1 MNFENKKIMPR
12 FFVVIVLMGLVGL
25 YILGNAAY
33 LMFVQSGYWSA
44 VSQTLVENNV
54 PIPAKRGNI
63 LSADGQLMASTLPEY
78 KIYMDYVVSDQN
90 EGNRR
95 RLQAWRDSML
105 SEEGVLDSLAEGLHR
120 IFPDRTAAAFKQR
133 LLKGKKRRSRYWLL
147 YPKRITY
154 IQYKE
159 CKNLPLFCE
168 SSNKGGFRVEV
179 FNLRKK
185 PYGSL
190 ATRTLGALY
199 ASKDSARYGLELSYD
214 SILRGKPGLSHRAKV
229 RNKRLTL
236 VDVPPVDGYDIETTI
251 DVSMQDVA
259 EKALLK
265 QLKNINGEVGVVV
278 LMEVATGDVKAIV
291 NMTKC
296 ADGEYRE
303 VKNNAVADLM
313 EPGSTFKTASI
324 MVALE
329 DGKIKKDDFVDTGNG
344 QWEMHGRVM
353 KDHNWRSGGYGRIS
367 VPEVLMYS
375 SNVGVSRLIDDNY
388 KDHPEQFVDGL
399 YREGVGIPLHLP
411 LVGSGEPRVRRPK
424 KDGSNWSKTALPWMS
439 IGYETQ
445 IPPIATLTFY
455 NAIANGGKMVKPRFV
470 KAVRKDGELIREYP
484 VEVIKERICSP
495 KTLRDI
501 QDILEMV
508 VSKGLGK
515 KAGNK
520 VFKVSGKTGT
530 AQVAQGKSGYHGGRM
545 KYLISFCGYYPSD
558 KPKYSC
564 IVAIQKYGLPASG
577 GGHCGPVF
585 SEIAQ
590 SVMAKGVFR
599 EVVEASD
606 STSVFVPDVLDGDM
620 NAARYVLRELNI
632 PFRQDWT
639 DESDGATVWGRAQNS
654 GNSISLVSNNTPME
668 IVPDVRG
675 AGAKDAVYMLES
687 RGLKVRIEG
696 VGHVVSQSIPPYS
709 KFKKGQTIH
718 IKLKR

>member
-1 MNFENKKIMPR
+1 MNFDNKKIMPR
-12 FFVVIVLMGLVGL
+12 FFVVIVLMSLGGL

-33 LMFVQSGYWSA
+33 LMFVESEYWTQ
-44 VSQTLVENNV
+44 VSRKLVKENV

-63 LSADGQLMASTLPEY
+63 LSADGQIMASSLPEY
-78 KIYMDYVVSDQN
+78 KIYMDYVASDKN
-90 EGNRR
+90 PETAKE
-95 RLQAWRDSML
+95 LQAWRDSVL
-105 SEEGVLDSLAEGLHR
+105 IADLDSISQGLSK
-120 IFPDRTAAAFKQR
+120 IFPDKTAGYFKKR
-133 LLKGKKRRSRYWLL
+133 LKKGKKLRRRNWQIYGR
-147 YPKRITY
+147 RISY

-159 CKNLPLFCE
+159 CKKLPLFRE
-168 SSNKGGFRVEV
+168 SPFKGGFYAEE
-179 FNLRKK
+179 FNQRKK

-214 SILRGKPGLSHRAKV
+214 SILRGKEGVSHRAKV
-229 RNKRLTL
+229 RNKWLSL
-236 VDVPPVDGYDIETTI
+236 VDAPPVDGNDIETTI
-251 DVSMQDVA
+251 DVSMQDAA

-265 QLKNINGEVGVVV
+265 QLKNINGDVGVVV

-303 VKNNAVADLM
+303 VKNNAVSDLM

-329 DGKIKKDDFVDTGNG
+329 DGKISKNDFVDTGNG

-353 KDHNWRSGGYGRIS
+353 KDHNWRRGGYGRIS

-375 SNVGVSRLIDDNY
+375 SNIGVSRLIDDNY
-388 KDHPEQFVDGL
+388 KDHPEKFVDGL
-399 YREGVGIPLHLP
+399 YREGVGIPLNIP
-411 LVGSGEPRVRRPK
+411 LMGSGEPRVRRPK

-445 IPPIATLTFY
+445 MQPIATLTFY
-455 NAIANGGKMVKPRFV
+455 NAIANGGKMVRPRFV
-470 KAVRKDGELIREYP
+470 KAVRKNGEVVREFP

-495 KTLRDI
+495 KTLNDI
-501 QDILEMV
+501 QEILEMV

-515 KAGNK
+515 KAGCK
-520 VFKVSGKTGT
+520 DFKVSGKTGT
-530 AQVAQGKSGYHGGRM
+530 AQVAQGRGGYHGGRM

-558 KPKYSC
+558 RPKYSC
-564 IVAIQKYGLPASG
+564 IVAIQKSGLPASG

-590 SVMAKGVFR
+590 SVMAKGVYR
-599 EVVEASD
+599 DVSEASD
-606 STSVFVPDVLDGDM
+606 SASVFVPDVLDGDM
-620 NAARYVLRELNI
+620 NATRAVLKELDI
-632 PFRQDWT
+632 PFRQDWST
-639 DESDGATVWGRAQNS
+639 DESGKSVWGKAVNS
-654 GNSISLVSNNTPME
+654 GNVVTLRGDNTPME
-668 IVPDVRG
+668 IVPDVKG
-675 AGAKDAVYMLES
+675 MGAKDAVYMLES
-687 RGLKVRIEG
+687 RGLKVRLEG
-696 VGHVVSQSIPPYS
+696 VGRVVSQSIPPYV
-709 KFKKGQTIH
+709 KYKKGQTIQ

>member
-1 MNFENKKIMPR
+1 MNFDNKNIMPR
-12 FFVVIVLMGLVGL
+12 FFVVIVLMGLGGL

-33 LMFVQSGYWSA
+33 LMFAESEYWTQ
-44 VSQTLVENNV
+44 VSRKLVRENV

-63 LSADGQLMASTLPEY
+63 LSADGQIMASSLPEY
-78 KIYMDYVVSDQN
+78 KIYMDYIAYDKDPEVKQ
-90 EGNRR
+90 E
-95 RLQAWRDSML
+95 LQAWRDSML
-105 SEEGVLDSLAEGLHR
+105 EVKMDSICSGLHK
-120 IFPDRTAAAFKQR
+120 IFPDKSAGYF
-133 LLKGKKRRSRYWLL
+133 KKRLQRGRKL
-147 YPKRITY
+147 KRRNWQIYDRRISY

-159 CKNLPLFCE
+159 CKKLPLFRE
-168 SSNKGGFRVEV
+168 SPFKGGFYAEE
-179 FNLRKK
+179 FNQRKK

-214 SILRGKPGLSHRAKV
+214 SILRGTPGTSHRAKV
-229 RNKRLTL
+229 RNKWLNL
-236 VDVPPVDGYDIETTI
+236 VDAPPVDGYDIETTI
-251 DVSMQDVA
+251 DVSMQDAA
-259 EKALLK
+259 EKAILK
-265 QLKNINGEVGVVV
+265 QLKNLDGDVGVVV

-303 VKNNAVADLM
+303 VKNNAVSDLM

-329 DGKIKKDDFVDTGNG
+329 DGIITKDDFVDTGNG

-353 KDHNWRSGGYGRIS
+353 RDHNWRRGGYGRIS

-388 KDHPEQFVDGL
+388 KEHPEKFVDGL
-399 YREGVGIPLHLP
+399 YREGVGIPLNLP

-424 KDGSNWSKTALPWMS
+424 PDGSNWSKTALPWMS

-470 KAVRKDGELIREYP
+470 RAVRRNGEVVREFP
-484 VEVIKERICSP
+484 VEVLKEQICSP
-495 KTLRDI
+495 KTLKDI
-501 QDILEMV
+501 QEILELV

-515 KAGNK
+515 KAGCRN
-520 VFKVSGKTGT
+520 FKVSGKTGT
-530 AQVAQGKSGYHGGRM
+530 AQVAQGAKGYHGGRM

-558 KPKYSC
+558 HPKYSC
-564 IVAIQKYGLPASG
+564 IVAIQKSGLPASG

-590 SVMAKGVFR
+590 RVMAKGVYR
-599 EVVEASD
+599 DVSEASD
-606 STSVFVPDVLDGDM
+606 SMSVFVPDVLDGNMD
-620 NAARYVLRELNI
+620 ATEQVLEELGI
-632 PFRQDWT
+632 PFRQDWDT
-639 DESDGATVWGRAQNS
+639 EEDGKIVWGKAENS
-654 GNSISLVSNNTPME
+654 GNSVALISNNTPME
-668 IVPDVRG
+668 IVPDVKG
-675 AGAKDAVYMLES
+675 MGAKDAVFLLES
-687 RGLKVRIEG
+687 RGLRVRIEG
-696 VGHVVSQSIPPYS
+696 VGRVVSQSLPPHS
-709 KFKKGQTIH
+709 KYKKGQTIH
-718 IKLKR
+718 IKLRR

>member
-1 MNFENKKIMPR
+1 MNFDQKKIMPR
-12 FFVVIVLMGLVGL
+12 YFVVIVLITLGGL

-33 LMFVQSGYWSA
+33 LMLFKSEYWSE
-44 VSQTLVENNV
+44 VSQKLVKENV

-63 LSADGQLMASTLPEY
+63 LSADGQIMASSLPEY
-78 KIYMDYVVSDQN
+78 KIYMDFVAYDKDPKVAK
-90 EGNRR
+90 E
-95 RLQAWRDSML
+95 LQMWRDS
-105 SEEGVLDSLAEGLHR
+105 VLKEKMDSITEGLHR
-120 IFPDRTAAAFKQR
+120 IFPDKSPAYFKAR
-133 LLKGKKRRSRYWLL
+133 LKKGKQLKSRHWLV
-147 YPKRITY
+147 YGPRISY

-159 CKNLPLFCE
+159 CKLLPLFRE
-168 SSNKGGFRVEV
+168 SPFKGGFYAEE
-179 FNLRKK
+179 FNQRKK

-199 ASKDSARYGLELSYD
+199 AGKDSARYGLELSFD
-214 SILRGKPGLSHRAKV
+214 SVLRGKEGLSHRTKV
-229 RNKRLTL
+229 RNKWLSI
-236 VDVPPVDGYDIETTI
+236 VDVPPEDGCDIETTI

-259 EKALLK
+259 EKALLR
-265 QLKNINGEVGVVV
+265 QLKNLDAEVGVVV

-296 ADGEYRE
+296 GDGVYRE
-303 VKNNAVADLM
+303 VKNNAISDLM

-329 DGKIKKDDFVDTGNG
+329 DGKIKKTDYVDTGNG
-344 QWEMHGRVM
+344 QWDMHGRIM
-353 KDHNWRSGGYGRIS
+353 KDHNWRNGGYGRIS

-388 KDHPEQFVDGL
+388 KDHPEKFVDGL

-424 KDGSNWSKTALPWMS
+424 PDGSNWSRTALPWMS

-455 NAIANGGKMVKPRFV
+455 NAIANDGKMVKPRFV
-470 KAVRKDGELIREYP
+470 KAIRRNGEIVREYP
-484 VEVIKERICSP
+484 TEVIKERICSP
-495 KTLRDI
+495 STLSDI
-501 QDILEMV
+501 REILEMV

-520 VFKVSGKTGT
+520 HFKVSGKTGT
-530 AQVAQGKSGYHGGRM
+530 AQVAQGKGGYHGGRM

-590 SVMAKGVFR
+590 SVMAKGVYR
-599 EVVEASD
+599 DVTEAAD
-606 STSVFVPDVLDGDM
+606 SSSVFVPDVLSGNM
-620 NAARYVLRELNI
+620 NAARYVLNELQV
-632 PFRQDWT
+632 PFRCDWN
-639 DESDGATVWGRAQNS
+639 DNDNIRTVWGKATNT
-654 GNSISLVSNNTPME
+654 GNAVALVSDNSPENL
-668 IVPDVRG
+668 VPDVKGMG
-675 AGAKDAVYMLES
+675 ARDAVYLLEH
-687 RGLKVRIEG
+687 RGLKVTLEG
-696 VGHVVSQSIPPYS
+696 VGVVVSQSIPPNS
-709 KFKKGQTIH
+709 QIEKGRTIH
-718 IKLKR
+718 IKLKRRK

>member
-1 MNFENKKIMPR
+1 MNFDNKNIMPR
-12 FFVVIVLMGLVGL
+12 FFVVIVLMGLGGL

-33 LMFVQSGYWSA
+33 LMFAESEYWTQ
-44 VSQTLVENNV
+44 VSRKLVRENV

-63 LSADGQLMASTLPEY
+63 LSADGQIMASSLPEY
-78 KIYMDYVVSDQN
+78 KIYMDYIAYDKDPEVKQ
-90 EGNRR
+90 E
-95 RLQAWRDSML
+95 LQAWRDSML
-105 SEEGVLDSLAEGLHR
+105 EVKMDSICSGLHK
-120 IFPDRTAAAFKQR
+120 IFPDKSAGYF
-133 LLKGKKRRSRYWLL
+133 KKRLQRGRKL
-147 YPKRITY
+147 KRRNWQIYDRRISY

-159 CKNLPLFCE
+159 CKKLPLFRE
-168 SSNKGGFRVEV
+168 SPFKGGFYAEE
-179 FNLRKK
+179 FNQRKK

-214 SILRGKPGLSHRAKV
+214 SILRGTPGTSHRAKV
-229 RNKRLTL
+229 RNKWLNL
-236 VDVPPVDGYDIETTI
+236 VDAPPVDGYDIETTI
-251 DVSMQDVA
+251 DVSMQDAA
-259 EKALLK
+259 EKAILK
-265 QLKNINGEVGVVV
+265 QLKNLDGDVGVVV

-303 VKNNAVADLM
+303 VKNNAVSDLM

-329 DGKIKKDDFVDTGNG
+329 DGKITKDDFVDTGNG

-353 KDHNWRSGGYGRIS
+353 RDHNWRRGGYGRIS

-388 KDHPEQFVDGL
+388 KEHPEKFVDGL
-399 YREGVGIPLHLP
+399 YREGVGIPLNLP

-424 KDGSNWSKTALPWMS
+424 PDGSNWSKTALPWMS

-470 KAVRKDGELIREYP
+470 RAVRRNGEVVREFP
-484 VEVIKERICSP
+484 VEVLKEQICSS
-495 KTLRDI
+495 KTLKDI
-501 QDILEMV
+501 QEILELV

-515 KAGNK
+515 KAGCRD
-520 VFKVSGKTGT
+520 FKVSGKTGT
-530 AQVAQGKSGYHGGRM
+530 AQVAQGAKGYHGGRM

-558 KPKYSC
+558 HPKYSC
-564 IVAIQKYGLPASG
+564 IVAIQKSGLPASG

-590 SVMAKGVFR
+590 RVMAKGVYR
-599 EVVEASD
+599 DVSEASD
-606 STSVFVPDVLDGDM
+606 SMSVFVPDVLDGNMD
-620 NAARYVLRELNI
+620 ATEQVLEELGI
-632 PFRQDWT
+632 PFRQDWDT
-639 DESDGATVWGRAQNS
+639 EEDGKIVWGKAENS
-654 GNSISLVSNNTPME
+654 GNSVALISNNTPME
-668 IVPDVRG
+668 IVPDVKG
-675 AGAKDAVYMLES
+675 MGAKDAVFLLES
-687 RGLKVRIEG
+687 RGLRVRIEG
-696 VGHVVSQSIPPYS
+696 VGRVVSQSLPPHS
-709 KFKKGQTIH
+709 KYKKGQTIH
-718 IKLKR
+718 IKLRR

>member
-12 FFVVIVLMGLVGL
+12 YFVVIVLMSLGGL

-33 LMFVQSGYWSA
+33 LMLAESDYWTQ
-44 VSQTLVENNV
+44 VSRKLVKENV

-63 LSADGQLMASTLPEY
+63 LSADGQIMASSLPEY
-78 KIYMDYVVSDQN
+78 KIYMDYVASDRNPEVRQ
-90 EGNRR
+90 E
-95 RLQAWRDSML
+95 LQAWRDSML
-105 SEEGVLDSLAEGLHR
+105 SGDGVLDSIAAGLHR
-120 IFPDRTAAAFKQR
+120 IFPDRSAAAFKRR
-133 LLKGKKRRSRYWLL
+133 LLKGKELRRRNWLI
-147 YPKRITY
+147 YPTRISY
-154 IQYKE
+154 IQYME
-159 CKNLPLFCE
+159 CKELPLFRE
-168 SSNKGGFRVEV
+168 SPFKGGFYAEE
-179 FNLRKK
+179 FNQRKK

-214 SILRGKPGLSHRAKV
+214 SILRGKAGLSHRAKV
-229 RNKRLTL
+229 RNKWLNL
-236 VDVPPVDGYDIETTI
+236 VDAPPVDGNDIETTI
-251 DVSMQDVA
+251 DVAMQDVA

-265 QLKNINGEVGVVV
+265 QLKNINGDVGVVV

-303 VKNNAVADLM
+303 VKNNAVSDLM

-329 DGKIKKDDFVDTGNG
+329 DGKIKKTDFVDTGNG

-353 KDHNWRSGGYGRIS
+353 KDHNWRRGGYGRIS

-375 SNVGVSRLIDDNY
+375 SNIGVSRLIDENY
-388 KDHPEQFVDGL
+388 REHPEQFVDGL
-399 YREGVGIPLHLP
+399 YREGVGIPLNLP
-411 LVGSGEPRVRRPK
+411 LAGSGEPRVRRPK
-424 KDGSNWSKTALPWMS
+424 EDGSNWSKTALPWMS

-470 KAVRKDGELIREYP
+470 KAVRKNGEVVREFP
-484 VEVIKERICSP
+484 VEVIKEQICSP
-495 KTLRDI
+495 QTLRDI
-501 QDILEMV
+501 QEILELV

-515 KAGNK
+515 KAGCK
-520 VFKVSGKTGT
+520 GFKVSGKTGT

-545 KYLISFCGYYPSD
+545 KYLISFCGYYPSE

-564 IVAIQKYGLPASG
+564 IVAIQKFGLPASG

-590 SVMAKGVFR
+590 NVMAKGVFR
-599 EVVEASD
+599 DVAEASD
-606 STSVFVPDVLDGDM
+606 STSVFIPDVLDGDM
-620 NAARYVLRELNI
+620 KATRYVLRELDI

-639 DESDGATVWGRAQNS
+639 DEGGGQVVWGRTENG
-654 GNSISLVSNNTPME
+654 GNAVRLVSDNVSTE

-675 AGAKDAVYMLES
+675 MGARDAVYLLES
-687 RGLKVRIEG
+687 RGLKVKIEG
-696 VGHVVSQSIPPYS
+696 VGHVVSQSMPPHS
-709 KFKKGQTIH
+709 KYKKGQTIQ
-718 IKLKR
+718 IKLRR